1 MLEDVFNDENESFM
15 QETRLIKNEYS
26 VNLHTRFYHNKQW
39 HNGFVNVIN
48 PMKGTMVVGCPGSGK
63 SYCVINQFIKQMI
76 EKGYAMY
83 IYDFK
88 FPDLSVIAYNHL
100 LHH

>member
-1 MLEDVFNDENESFM
+1 MLEDIFNDENESFL
-15 QETRLIKNEYS
+15 QETRLIENEYS
-26 VNLHTRFYHNKQW
+26 VNLRTRFYYKKVW
-39 HNGFVNVIN
+39 HNGFVNVVN

-63 SYCVINQFIKQMI
+63 SYCVVNQYIKQMI